1 MLVFG
6 RFLCPAHLPA
16 HPAHL
21 WRSAAAA
28 HGGVRQCSR
37 SAARTRKSPVFARL
51 SPFSNARPNART
63 PSVKRER
70 PEALETR
77 RRRKKTPEQRRAAV
91 VIDTERARRRRGVG
105 SNFRRFSE
113 LTAPRNPLISLPFSA
128 YPTFSRPV
136 PFTLTFLTLISLR
149 HSLIHNGLH
158 RTRTTSPISFSTG
171 MCGTMPSVMVVQLIG
186 MTANLYC
193 GLLRQFF
200 RNMTSNP

>member
-1 MLVFG
+1 MRVFG

-51 SPFSNARPNART
+51 SPFSNARPSVRT

-105 SNFRRFSE
+105 SKFSAVFRTCR
-113 LTAPRNPLISLPFSA
+113 PCNPLISLPFSA

-136 PFTLTFLTLISLR
+136 SRSPSFLTLISLR
-149 HSLIHNGLH
+149 HIQHNRRPNQLQMCRFISVCRVCNFLQRPQSHHERRRAKPH
-158 RTRTTSPISFSTG
+158 RRS
-171 MCGTMPSVMVVQLIG
+171 
-186 MTANLYC
+186 
-193 GLLRQFF
+193 R
-200 RNMTSNP
+200 RKR

>member
-1 MLVFG
+1 MPSLANSCARQSDVPGLLAGAAAIIAYYLYILHTYTQQKADGRRGDACRLSALFVLYLPEKPVFMRVFG

-28 HGGVRQCSR
+28 RGGVRQLSR

-70 PEALETR
+70 LEALETR

-113 LTAPRNPLISLPFSA
+113 LTAPAIP
-128 YPTFSRPV
+128 
-136 PFTLTFLTLISLR
+136 
-149 HSLIHNGLH
+149 
-158 RTRTTSPISFSTG
+158 
-171 MCGTMPSVMVVQLIG
+171 
-186 MTANLYC
+186 
-193 GLLRQFF
+193 
-200 RNMTSNP
+200 

>member
-1 MLVFG
+1 MRVFG

-77 RRRKKTPEQRRAAV
+77 RRRKKTPDQRRAAV

-113 LTAPRNPLISLPFSA
+113 LTPPPPPPQSLDFSA
-128 YPTFSRPV
+128 FFGLSHLFPPRPFYSHIFDTDLVTSQIFPVFPVFSSIFPGQIV
-136 PFTLTFLTLISLR
+136 LYAFLKKFKKKMKIFLCSY
-149 HSLIHNGLH
+149 GK
-158 RTRTTSPISFSTG
+158 
-171 MCGTMPSVMVVQLIG
+171 
-186 MTANLYC
+186 TAHFVAL
-193 GLLRQFF
+193 LLRIVW
-200 RNMTSNP
+200 

>member
-1 MLVFG
+1 MNKNECYSLFCIKKSIKRGGPPLSLRLTLPLGFAQNPCVCRGSGLF
-6 RFLCPAHLPA
+6 PASAHPPA

-28 HGGVRQCSR
+28 RGGVRQLSR

-51 SPFSNARPNART
+51 LPFSNARPNART

-113 LTAPRNPLISLPFSA
+113 LTAPAIPRFPCLFRLIPPFPAPSL
-128 YPTFSRPV
+128 
-136 PFTLTFLTLISLR
+136 
-149 HSLIHNGLH
+149 
-158 RTRTTSPISFSTG
+158 
-171 MCGTMPSVMVVQLIG
+171 
-186 MTANLYC
+186 
-193 GLLRQFF
+193 LLSHF
-200 RNMTSNP
+200 

>member
-149 HSLIHNGLH
+149 HSRYSATTARSTRSILH
-158 RTRTTSPISFSTG
+158 PR
-171 MCGTMPSVMVVQLIG
+171 SV
-186 MTANLYC
+186 
-193 GLLRQFF
+193 R
-200 RNMTSNP
+200 SS

>member
-1 MLVFG
+1 MQAVCLVCSVFVRKACIHAG
-6 RFLCPAHLPA
+6 FRAFFVYGPILGPIGPI
-16 HPAHL
+16 P
-21 WRSAAAA
+21 RSAAAA
-28 HGGVRQCSR
+28 RGGVRQLSR

-136 PFTLTFLTLISLR
+136 PRSPSFLTLISLR
-149 HSLIHNGLH
+149 HN
-158 RTRTTSPISFSTG
+158 
-171 MCGTMPSVMVVQLIG
+171 
-186 MTANLYC
+186 
-193 GLLRQFF
+193 
-200 RNMTSNP
+200 

>member
-1 MLVFG
+1 MRVFG

-21 WRSAAAA
+21 WCSAAAA
-28 HGGVRQCSR
+28 HGGVRWLSR
-37 SAARTRKSPVFARL
+37 STARTRKSPVFARL

-113 LTAPRNPLISLPFSA
+113 LTAPQSLDFSA
-128 YPTFSRPV
+128 FFGLSHLFPPRLS
-136 PFTLTFLTLISLR
+136 ISVVFDTDLV
-149 HSLIHNGLH
+149 
-158 RTRTTSPISFSTG
+158 TSQPPGYFPGACFVAI
-171 MCGTMPSVMVVQLIG
+171 
-186 MTANLYC
+186 
-193 GLLRQFF
+193 
-200 RNMTSNP
+200 